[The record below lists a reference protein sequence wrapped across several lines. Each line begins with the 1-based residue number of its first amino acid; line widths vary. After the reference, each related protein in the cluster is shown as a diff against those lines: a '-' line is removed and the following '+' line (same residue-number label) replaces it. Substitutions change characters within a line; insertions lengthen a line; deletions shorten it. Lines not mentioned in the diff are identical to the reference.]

1 MNDLRSAARPP
12 TITIPTGAGIR
23 LTMLPPAIIVTP
35 SGGSD
40 LATPGTVA
48 AVLGHDPGVTWPD
61 RRGIG
66 LADAVLESGGTVCF
80 EFASLADAFTF
91 RARLLRE
98 AGR

>member
-1 MNDLRSAARPP
+1 MTELRNAARRP
-12 TITIPTGAGIR
+12 ILTIPAGADVR
-23 LTMLPPAIIVTP
+23 LRVLPPCVVVTP
-35 SGGSD
+35 SGGSG
-40 LATPGTVA
+40 LATPGAVA
-48 AVLGHDPGVTWPD
+48 AVLSHDPGVTWPD

-66 LADAVLESGGTVCF
+66 LSDAVLESGGTVCF